1 MRRPG
6 FTLIELLVVMAIIAT
21 LLTLAVPRYFGSIEK
36 SKEAVLREN
45 LNQMRDALQ
54 KYYGDKGKY
63 PDALEALAAEKYL
76 RKVPVDPVTE
86 SSTTWVVV
94 APDDPKKGAVFDVRS
109 GAQGQASDGTSYG
122 DW

>member
-109 GAQGQASDGTSYG
+109 GAQGQASDGTPYS